1 MSKTRRACSEATRRG
16 PCPGSSL
23 SEKEGDRVRTAL
35 RGTVGHVSPTGLQ
48 SPAKSPLCTVG
59 INQVLSL
66 LEVGCRAVGGGVQG
80 REGNLT
86 HTSQSRGTIG
96 TGVGSPETSLQ

>member
-1 MSKTRRACSEATRRG
+1 M
-16 PCPGSSL
+16 
-23 SEKEGDRVRTAL
+23 RTAR

-48 SPAKSPLCTVG
+48 RPAKCPLCTVRT
-59 INQVLSL
+59 NQALSL
-66 LEVGCRAVGGGVQG
+66 LEVGCRAVGGGVRG